1 MGRTGLTRH
10 EHHRTVRVLAV
21 TGRGVDAHRF
31 GGCPCQ
37 CRGWR
42 WRSLLIGIPAPEGGR
57 VAIVRSGPKGDIT
70 DAVPVG
76 CNSRSRVHEYSG
88 GSYAVRDGVL
98 VSCSFEDQ
106 RVYRIENDA
115 MIPITPPSTD
125 RYADIVIHGEKI
137 ICVRERHGDGGEPV
151 NSLVAFP
158 LDGSGSPTV
167 IAEGHD
173 FLASPRVSPD
183 GTKLAWLSWDHP
195 KMPWDGTEL
204 WSAALAP
211 DGTLSKTEL
220 IAGGADESVFQPE
233 WSPDGVLHFV
243 SDRTG
248 WWNLYR
254 MTGDDP
260 EPLHTM
266 DADFGVPQW
275 GFGMRRYGFIEAGRI
290 VTVYSDRGVDRIGVF
305 DGDTLSPVTTPYEVV
320 RPWLGISRNT
330 MYAVAG
336 NPVTPLEVAG
346 IDLDTQEVEVVRRS
360 LNIDIDPGMVSRPS
374 SIKFATSDNATAH
387 AFYYPP
393 HNPHANAP
401 DDERPP
407 LLVLSNGGPTGAT
420 TSVLDLGI
428 QFCRPVDSPL
438 SM

>member
-1 MGRTGLTRH
+1 
-10 EHHRTVRVLAV
+10 
-21 TGRGVDAHRF
+21 
-31 GGCPCQ
+31 
-37 CRGWR
+37 
-42 WRSLLIGIPAPEGGR
+42 
-57 VAIVRSGPKGDIT
+57 
-70 DAVPVG
+70 
-76 CNSRSRVHEYSG
+76 
-88 GSYAVRDGVL
+88 
-98 VSCSFEDQ
+98 
-106 RVYRIENDA
+106 VYRIENDA

-137 ICVRERHGDGGEPV
+137 ICVGERHGDGGEPV

-305 DGDTLSPVTTPYEVV
+305 DGDTLSPVTTPYDVV

-330 MYAVAG
+330 MYVVAG